1 MHVKLGNR
9 CDTIVKGSQTNF
21 ESLKRSLKYKDPKN
35 TEQINALMRF
45 EDTLLKNSKKRT
57 NRKGKFLIWTGVWR
71 R

>member
-1 MHVKLGNR
+1 M
-9 CDTIVKGSQTNF
+9 
-21 ESLKRSLKYKDPKN
+21 KYKDPKN

-45 EDTLLKNSKKRT
+45 EDIILKNSKKRT